1 MHLDRAAAQ
10 LLRTIASR
18 IVADPENPR
27 LRRIKLSNP
36 KFASDVWS
44 NAEARQILLDNG
56 FQVAVST
63 EEEKEGINGSAA
75 AGGSSTS
82 SGAPAT
88 FEYVVMEEKDAALH
102 AAALLRRTENA
113 IVSTT
118 SPHLFP
124 SLFSFPPFKSD
135 LNTYLP
141 CNTVQS
147 SEPMQMHMCI

>member
-63 EEEKEGINGSAA
+63 DEEKEGIRGSAA
-75 AGGSSTS
+75 AGGVS

-88 FEYVVMEEKDAALH
+88 FECVVMEEKDAALH

-113 IVSTT
+113 IVRLR
-118 SPHLFP
+118 LFP
-124 SLFSFPPFKSD
+124 FLFSFPPFKSD

-147 SEPMQMHMCI
+147 SEPMQMHMCN